1 MWEAI
6 VAVIGLVGSAAGA
19 IWAAYVGTRR
29 RVLAE
34 LEGRYDAE
42 LRDSRLRVYPQ
53 LWAALEPLAKYA
65 REPPGRPRR
74 TEIEDLARNLR
85 RWYFEEGGLYL
96 SAEAREAYFQLQDA
110 LTAVI
115 ESNRWA
121 AGTDSSDELDAQTF
135 QALRQI
141 GSWLR
146 TTLTYDV
153 GTRRRFSLAPDWQ
166 EEDAEANRRA
176 VEADKEAKGKTTR
189 VKDELLADWGGA
201 SARVGPD

>member
-1 MWEAI
+1 VEVI

-42 LRDSRLRVYPQ
+42 LRDARLRVYPQ

-74 TEIEDLARNLR
+74 NEIEDLSGNLR
-85 RWYFEEGGLYL
+85 RWYFEQGGLYL
-96 SAEAREAYFQLQDA
+96 SAEARGAYFQLQDA

-115 ESNRWA
+115 ESERWT
-121 AGTDSSDELDAQTF
+121 AGTGSSEEIDAPTF
-135 QALRQI
+135 EALRQI

-146 TTLTYDV
+146 TALTYDV

-176 VEADKEAKGKTTR
+176 VRADKAAKADTTR
-189 VKDELLADWGGA
+189 VKEKLLADWGGA
-201 SARVGPD
+201 SGRVGPD